1 MLHFLTLPQV
11 NTFNAVSLVES
22 TLSRK
27 MLQPSRLLTFLIHRP
42 SHLFILVELSAKEM
56 YAHLREITKPGG
68 EIVAEFVVRNF
79 VGVIEDISIEASL
92 V

>member
-1 MLHFLTLPQV
+1 
-11 NTFNAVSLVES
+11 
-22 TLSRK
+22 
-27 MLQPSRLLTFLIHRP
+27 
-42 SHLFILVELSAKEM
+42 M

-79 VGVIEDISIEASL
+79 VGVVEDISIEASL